1 MYHLQGPPLF
11 GVHGT
16 RRTFVSS
23 LIATLFGI
31 PVLTIIKEAAL
42 RFLPVSSL
50 TEAMAAVEI
59 SRSPQTFTRDAAVT
73 VPRGEISG
81 SAPSTAEDDDP
92 RLESPLVLAAED
104 DDARLESPLV
114 LAKQGSFFVNEQK
127 ILTSFPSGTGSPV
140 AGHISMRGMYVQYQ
154 IPQARNRRAYPVV
167 MVHGSG
173 HTGKTYE
180 QTPDGRMGWAEYL
193 VRCGIP
199 VYVVDQSG
207 RGRSGF
213 DPSPSNQAKLES
225 NPVLIPSFS
234 QFTNEESWTTFRFG
248 PTPFTP
254 HKTTRFPIKAQDEY
268 FAQLVPN
275 TEASYPEGGT
285 NTVDALVALLERIGP
300 AVVLVHSQSGPYGID
315 VAIARKELVKA
326 VVSVEPAGCA
336 VSHANVQAVFRH
348 VPLLTIFGDFFGA
361 GQGNEWPA
369 HMSECVRTVA
379 RIKAAGGTAE
389 NIYLPDFGISGN
401 SHMLMMDT
409 NNLQIADIV
418 LAWLSRNA
426 PVR

>member
-1 MYHLQGPPLF
+1 M
-11 GVHGT
+11 HGT

-31 PVLTIIKEAAL
+31 PVLIIIKEAAL

-50 TEAMAAVEI
+50 TGAEAAAEI
-59 SRSPQTFTRDAAVT
+59 SRSPQTFTRDASVT

-92 RLESPLVLAAED
+92 RLESPLVLA
-104 DDARLESPLV
+104 
-114 LAKQGSFFVNEQK
+114 KQGSFFVNEQK
-127 ILTSFPSGTGSPV
+127 ILTSFPSGTGRPV

-154 IPQARNRRAYPVV
+154 IPQTRNRRAYPVV

-180 QTPDGRMGWAEYL
+180 ETPDGRMGWAEYL

-213 DPSPSNQAKLES
+213 DPSPSNRAKRES

-275 TEASYPEGGT
+275 TEESYPEGGT

-300 AVVLVHSQSGPYGID
+300 AVVLAHSQSGPYGID
-315 VAIARKELVKA
+315 VAIARTELVKA
-326 VVSVEPAGCA
+326 VVAVEPAGCA
-336 VSHANVQAVFRH
+336 VSRANVQAVFTH

-361 GQGNEWPA
+361 GRRKEWPA
-369 HMSECVRTVA
+369 HMKECVRTVA

-426 PVR
+426 PVP